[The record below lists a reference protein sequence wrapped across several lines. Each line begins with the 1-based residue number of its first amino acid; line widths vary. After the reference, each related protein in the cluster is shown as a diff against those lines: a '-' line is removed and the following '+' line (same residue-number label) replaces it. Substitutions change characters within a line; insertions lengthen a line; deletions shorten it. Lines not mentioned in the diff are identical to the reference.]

1 MTWILGQTQS
11 GKEGKARRR
20 EVALQ
25 SRSKV
30 ANVESS
36 RVAPQRDSS
45 TSQQAHGEVSTTCDR
60 AQKASN
66 QGSVQIRSVGGSEL
80 LPRQTLES
88 GTKILQRTPLEPA
101 AETDTARQGTSTSH
115 MRPSEVNSESSDRD
129 EKYMTLGKQLSKF
142 YKLKSDIV
150 DAKKQAATQSA
161 EYEKTIKVIKA
172 LQDQLSE
179 QEGDAAYQKSM
190 LEALD
195 RKHENLRVEI
205 TQMKDQLQLD

>member
-1 MTWILGQTQS
+1 M
-11 GKEGKARRR
+11 
-20 EVALQ
+20 
-25 SRSKV
+25 
-30 ANVESS
+30 ESS

-88 GTKILQRTPLEPA
+88 GTSTRLLRRLQIITSTNTLGFTEILQRTPLEPA